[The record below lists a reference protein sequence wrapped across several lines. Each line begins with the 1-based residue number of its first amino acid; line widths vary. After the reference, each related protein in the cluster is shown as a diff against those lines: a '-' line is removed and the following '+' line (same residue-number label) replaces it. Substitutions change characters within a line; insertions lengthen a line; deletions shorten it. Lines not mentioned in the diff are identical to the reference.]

1 MDWIIRTS
9 SGRLACPGSPDERLL
24 NRTSGSAAR
33 PVLISRASRSSLALY
48 RKVTTWACIRE
59 WGKCRVS
66 APTTIGPRATPHL
79 ICRCVTRSVVIC
91 KDYYYDSDDDD
102 AVTYGRCVDRLVP
115 RQQQQRRHHVRS
127 RDAVRLDRHRR
138 GRRTGRRAAHRVR
151 QASRRRRR
159 PVPGLSAAQQRAVGA
174 HHPARQEARRR
185 HLPLQPSRLDHQ
197 TQVHGTQR
205 HR

>member
-1 MDWIIRTS
+1 LVERLICSWGMQWTGVDWIMRTS

-79 ICRCVTRSVVIC
+79 ICRCVT
-91 KDYYYDSDDDD
+91 
-102 AVTYGRCVDRLVP
+102 
-115 RQQQQRRHHVRS
+115 VRS
-127 RDAVRLDRHRR
+127 LYVRISMCIFFSVL
-138 GRRTGRRAAHRVR
+138 AA
-151 QASRRRRR
+151 S
-159 PVPGLSAAQQRAVGA
+159 LLIWSI
-174 HHPARQEARRR
+174 ARRR
-185 HLPLQPSRLDHQ
+185 LFFFLPRPKDELPLSPSSPPPSHPLLLSRPLL
-197 TQVHGTQR
+197 GL
-205 HR
+205 